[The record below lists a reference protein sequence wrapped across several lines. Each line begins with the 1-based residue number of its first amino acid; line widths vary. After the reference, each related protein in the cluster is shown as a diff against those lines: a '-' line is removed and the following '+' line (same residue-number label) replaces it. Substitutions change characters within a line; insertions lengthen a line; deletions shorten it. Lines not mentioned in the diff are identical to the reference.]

1 MKIEILYPERC
12 NLYGDLANMRYL
24 SRCLPDAEFITTH
37 LPEEPLFAREKVDM
51 VYLGPMTERTQELVL
66 EQLSPLRDRI
76 WELMTGDTV
85 FLCTG
90 NALELFG
97 EYIVKEDGS
106 RLPCLEIFP
115 TYAQRDMFHRHN
127 SLFLG
132 TFEGQAVMGYK
143 SQFTT
148 STPLSESIGL
158 FNVERGVGLNKKCS
172 FEGVRYRNFFG
183 TYLLGPLLINNQPF
197 TKFLLSRL
205 GVKAPTLAF
214 EQEVQAAYD
223 KRLKDF
229 KAKA

>member
-24 SRCLPDAEFITTH
+24 SRCLPDAEFTATH
-37 LPEEPLFAREKVDM
+37 LPEKPLFAREKVDM
-51 VYLGPMTERTQELVL
+51 IYLGPMTERAQELVL
-66 EQLSPLRDRI
+66 EQLLPLRDQI
-76 WELMTGDTV
+76 WKLMTGGTV

-106 RLPCLEIFP
+106 RLDCLEIFP
-115 TYAQRDMFHRHN
+115 TFAQRDMFHRHN

-132 TFEGQAVMGYK
+132 TFEGEPVMGYK

-148 STPLSESIGL
+148 STPLSTSIGL
-158 FNVERGVGLNKKCS
+158 FTVDRGVGLNKKCP

-183 TYLLGPLLINNQPF
+183 TYLLGPLLINNPPF

-205 GVKAPTLAF
+205 GVKSPTLAF
-214 EQEVQAAYD
+214 QEEVQAAYE

>member
-12 NLYGDLANMRYL
+12 NLYGDLGNMRYL
-24 SRCLPDAEFITTH
+24 SRCLPEAEFTATH
-37 LPEEPLFAREKVDM
+37 LPQEPLFAREQVDM
-51 VYLGPMTERTQELVL
+51 VYLGPMTERAQELVL
-66 EQLSPLRDRI
+66 EQLAPLRDRI

-90 NALELFG
+90 NSLELFG
-97 EYIVKEDGS
+97 EYIVKDDGS
-106 RLPCLEIFP
+106 KIPCLSIFP

-132 TFEGQAVMGYK
+132 SFDGMPVMGYK

-148 STPLSESIGL
+148 STSLSESIGL
-158 FNVERGVGLNKKCS
+158 FKVERGMGLNKKCS

-183 TYLLGPLLINNQPF
+183 TYLLGPLLINNPPF

-205 GVKAPTLAF
+205 GVTNPTLAF
-214 EQEVQAAYD
+214 QEEVQAAYD
-223 KRLKDF
+223 QRLKDF